1 MSGQQTIYITYIH
14 ATPQKVWEALTSA
27 SFTRQFFFGR
37 AIELEPRVGGAFA
50 LRMEDGRV
58 DTEGKVRE
66 WNPPRRLAVTWR
78 VVWLEEFRNL
88 PECIVTFDLR
98 PADEMVKLIMTED
111 HPTPIEEKYLEG
123 GRQGWP
129 LILSGLKTL
138 LETGRPLPKYAPM
151 APGEA

>member
-1 MSGQQTIYITYIH
+1 
-14 ATPQKVWEALTSA
+14 VWEALTSA

>member
-1 MSGQQTIYITYIH
+1 MSKQQTTYISYILS
-14 ATPQKVWEALTSA
+14 TPQKVWDALTSA

-37 AIELEPRVGGAFA
+37 AIEVEPKAGGAFA

-58 DTEGKVRE
+58 DTEGKVLE
-66 WNPPRRLAVTWR
+66 WNPPRRFSVTWR
-78 VVWLEEFRNL
+78 VVWLEEFRHL
-88 PECIVTFDLR
+88 PECIVTFDLEL
-98 PADEMVKLIMTED
+98 AGEMAKLTMTED

-138 LETGRPLPKYAPM
+138 LETGRPLPKFAPM